1 MVMIVYLDK
10 IYTTKTTTSGWGA
23 VMVMIVYLDKI
34 YTTKTTTSGWGAIMD
49 NDGHAGPWSSSSS
62 MDLV

>member
-34 YTTKTTTSGWGAIMD
+34 YTTKTTTSGGGASI
-49 NDGHAGPWSSSSS
+49 N
-62 MDLV
+62 LV

>member
-34 YTTKTTTSGWGAIMD
+34 YTTTSGWGAVMVMI
-49 NDGHAGPWSSSSS
+49 ASSS